1 MSEEE
6 TFQGFSLILPA
17 RKQEL
22 WRWLY
27 ADLLGAVFDEPLQPR
42 GPHVLYTQLGQAV
55 FVGTVSRCSRQLQAQ
70 GYTRPAVSIGFGV
83 PKDLPKV

>member
-27 ADLLGAVFDEPLQPR
+27 ADLLGAVFDEPLKPGNR
-42 GPHVLYTQLGQAV
+42 T
-55 FVGTVSRCSRQLQAQ
+55 SS
-70 GYTRPAVSIGFGV
+70 TRSSG
-83 PKDLPKV
+83 KQYL